1 MPEASKEQIEA
12 IVVNILDSHN
22 VNYDV
27 RNNDRVALYFC
38 ECKGINFNVKIKN
51 NCKVEAWTYSDKPV
65 PPGMRLFVLE
75 MLNAYEA
82 SNHDIQAYIDED
94 DRIIFRRSFSCLE
107 GDSIS
112 NQVLTSNMDI
122 FFKNTIHHKHLKSK
136 FALD

>member
-22 VNYDV
+22 VNYYV
-27 RNNDRVALYFC
+27 RNSNRVALYFC
-38 ECKGINFNVKIKN
+38 EYKGINFNIKIKN
-51 NCKVEAWTYSDKPV
+51 NCDMEAWTYSDQPV

-107 GDSIS
+107 RDSIS
-112 NQVLTSNMDI
+112 NQVIATNMDI
-122 FFKNTIHHKHLKSK
+122 FFKNTIHHKHLNSK
-136 FALD
+136 FTLD